1 VGREYIVARFVVQ
14 TTYADMEKR
23 KEARPRH
30 LAYLKDLLAQGKL
43 YSAGPFADQA
53 GALIIYEAANEEEA
67 RSLMNADPYNE
78 AGALATSELREWIQ
92 VIPEP

>member
-1 VGREYIVARFVVQ
+1 VVQ

-53 GALIIYEAANEEEA
+53 GALIIYEAENEDEA
-67 RSLMNADPYNE
+67 RALMNADPYNE
-78 AGALATSELREWIQ
+78 AGALASAELREWIQ